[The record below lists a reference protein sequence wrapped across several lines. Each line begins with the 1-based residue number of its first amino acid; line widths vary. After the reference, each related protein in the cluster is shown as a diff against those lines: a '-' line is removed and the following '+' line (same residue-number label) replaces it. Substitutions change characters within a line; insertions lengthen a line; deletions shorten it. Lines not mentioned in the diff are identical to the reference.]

1 MSRPALSLTNP
12 GGRLADGRTYR
23 CAAGTAP
30 CSHPRFS
37 MDDYVMIKELEA
49 T

>member
-1 MSRPALSLTNP
+1 MTRSILAPTNP
-12 GGRLADGRTYR
+12 SGRLADGRTYR

-37 MDDYVMIKELEA
+37 MDDYVMIKELA
-49 T
+49 